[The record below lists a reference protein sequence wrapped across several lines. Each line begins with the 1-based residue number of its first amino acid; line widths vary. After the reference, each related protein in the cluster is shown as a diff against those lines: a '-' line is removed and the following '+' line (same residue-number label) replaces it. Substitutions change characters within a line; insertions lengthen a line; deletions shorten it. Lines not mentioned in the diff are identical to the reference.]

1 MRLLIPILVP
11 LTFVASA
18 CGSSSGSALGGTG
31 GASGSSGAAGSSE
44 PTPTSS
50 GGAPSAGGGAGGS
63 PSNTGGATGGGL
75 NAGGGST
82 SGAANGGSA
91 DGGSTGAAGGVAG
104 GNGGGSGA
112 NGGSPPANGGT
123 SSTTSMDGS
132 APKTSAC
139 KRGVAYGFDPA
150 GATADMTALSSGV
163 SWFYNWSSTPPSGVA
178 NDYQK
183 LGVEYVPML
192 WNGNFDVDKV
202 VQTIPAGA
210 KFLLGFNEPNF
221 TSQANLTPAAAAALW
236 PKVEEIASR
245 RNLSIVSPAV
255 NYCGGGCNVTNPVD
269 WMDQFFA
276 ACENC
281 KIDYVAI
288 HWYACSKSALTGY
301 VADFKKYDRPIWL
314 TEFACGDQGTVSE
327 ATEASYQKDAV
338 AYLESDP
345 DIFRY
350 AWFSGRSTSIANV
363 DLLGSAGMLT
373 SLGDQYTTLPAE
385 PSCTAASR

>member
-1 MRLLIPILVP
+1 MKYGAMRLLIPILVP
-11 LTFVASA
+11 LTLVANA
-18 CGSSSGSALGGTG
+18 CGSTSGPGLGGSG
-31 GASGSSGAAGSSE
+31 GAS
-44 PTPTSS
+44 TSS
-50 GGAPSAGGGAGGS
+50 
-63 PSNTGGATGGGL
+63 GATGGGEQAGTSGGAAG
-75 NAGGGST
+75 NAGGTSGSSSNSGGGAGSGGSSTSGNANGGST
-82 SGAANGGSA
+82 SATGGAGSGNGGAVGA
-91 DGGSTGAAGGVAG
+91 DGGAATASGGIA
-104 GNGGGSGA
+104 
-112 NGGSPPANGGT
+112 
-123 SSTTSMDGS
+123 STTAMDGS

-150 GATADMTALSSGV
+150 GAASDLTALSTGV
-163 SWFYNWSSTPPSGVA
+163 SWFYNWSSTPPTGVA

-221 TSQANLTPAAAAALW
+221 TSQANLTPVAAAALW

-245 RNLSIVSPAV
+245 RNLAIVSPAV

-276 ACENC
+276 ACPSC

-301 VADFKKYDRPIWL
+301 VADFKKYNRPIWL

-345 DIFRY
+345 DVFRY
-350 AWFSGRSTSIANV
+350 SWFSGRSTSIANV
-363 DLLGSAGMLT
+363 DLLGTAGMLT
-373 SLGDQYTTLPAE
+373 SLGEQYTTLPAE
-385 PSCTAASR
+385 PSCTGASR

>member
-1 MRLLIPILVP
+1 
-11 LTFVASA
+11 
-18 CGSSSGSALGGTG
+18 
-31 GASGSSGAAGSSE
+31 
-44 PTPTSS
+44 
-50 GGAPSAGGGAGGS
+50 
-63 PSNTGGATGGGL
+63 
-75 NAGGGST
+75 
-82 SGAANGGSA
+82 
-91 DGGSTGAAGGVAG
+91 
-104 GNGGGSGA
+104 
-112 NGGSPPANGGT
+112 
-123 SSTTSMDGS
+123 MDGS
-132 APKTSAC
+132 APQTSAC
-139 KRGVAYGFDPA
+139 KRGVAYGFDPT

-221 TSQANLTPAAAAALW
+221 TSQANLTPTAAAALW

-301 VADFKKYDRPIWL
+301 VADFKKYNRPIWL

-373 SLGDQYTTLPAE
+373 SLGEQYTTLPAE
-385 PSCTAASR
+385 PSCTSASR